1 MHDVHCTFWHHK
13 WIYRIYNVQK
23 WQRWNSTLRY
33 HLRFRDCCFVELEC
47 LVQTSWSEHR
57 RRFLYFSG
65 CQSVDSAQS
74 GGMDRWRS
82 NQRFEHRWNL
92 GNWTWWRKCWLNVSR
107 LFYKPSHQFW
117 QLVVKWFCLQICKLE
132 FICFLL
138 TGNYYWCIERHKEI
152 ASSEKPWSFSR
163 WKWPYNA
170 QLPSWT
176 SRSVHEKNI
185 NQYKLNCFCVSWCVQ
200 TLCVNVN
207 WSLLLL

>member
-1 MHDVHCTFWHHK
+1 MTTLELYTKVPFEVSWLLFCWTRVPGADFVK
-13 WIYRIYNVQK
+13 W
-23 WQRWNSTLRY
+23 TPPA
-33 HLRFRDCCFVELEC
+33 F
-47 LVQTSWSEHR
+47 LV
-57 RRFLYFSG
+57 FSG

-92 GNWTWWRKCWLNVSR
+92 GNWTWWRKCWFNVPR
-107 LFYKPSHQFW
+107 LFYKPSHKFW

-185 NQYKLNCFCVSWCVQ
+185 NQCKLNCFCVSWCVQ
-200 TLCVNVN
+200 TLCVNIN